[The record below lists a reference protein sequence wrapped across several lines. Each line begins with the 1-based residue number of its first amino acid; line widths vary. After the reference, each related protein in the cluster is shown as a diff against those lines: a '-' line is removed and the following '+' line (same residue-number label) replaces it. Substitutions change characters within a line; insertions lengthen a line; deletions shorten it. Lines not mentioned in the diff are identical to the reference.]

1 MFREDWSQ
9 LPDSDPSQ
17 TREWLDSIEAVI
29 AEQGAPRAQYLIR
42 RLLDHARSHGTPLP
56 VLVQTP
62 FINTIGPSQ
71 EPPYPGDEQL
81 EKRIRRLI
89 RWNAAVAVLRAN
101 RRNPGIGGH
110 LATYASAASLYE
122 VGFNHFFKGRDHALG
137 SDAVF
142 FQGHAAPGIYA
153 RAYLEGRLT
162 EGHLE
167 RFRLEQWLGHGL
179 SSYPHPRLMPRFWEF
194 PTVSM
199 GLGPLAAIY
208 QARFNR
214 YLHARGIK
222 DTSSSRVWAFL
233 GDGETDEPEA
243 LGALSLAAREKLD
256 NLVFVVNCNLQR
268 LDGPVRGNGKI
279 IQELETVFRGAGWNV
294 IKVIWGREWDA
305 LLARDAEQLLVQR
318 MNETV
323 DGQFQKYSV
332 ETGDYIRHDFF
343 GKDPR
348 LLELVAHLSDEQIRK
363 LRRGGHDM
371 HKLYAAYAAA
381 LRASGAPT
389 VILAHTVK
397 GWALGEGV
405 EAKNVTHQMKKLD
418 EDEVRAFRNRLEL
431 DIPDRE
437 LKDPPFFHPGMDS
450 PEVQYLLERRRA
462 LGGFIP
468 QRNPGSRSLPSPDP
482 DKDPFHEFLAGS
494 KAEVST
500 TMAFARLLS
509 KLIRDKSI
517 GARVVPI
524 IPDEARTFGLDP
536 LFSQIG
542 IYSPVGQL
550 YEPVDSAVI
559 LNYRE
564 TTQGQLLEE
573 GITEAGSMASF
584 AAAATSYST
593 HGEPLIPFYMFYS
606 MFGFQR
612 TGDQAWALGDIRA
625 RGFLIG
631 GTAGRT
637 TLMGEGLQ
645 HADGH
650 SHLLASVIPSI
661 RAYEPSYAYELAL
674 IVKHGL
680 HTMFVEQQDVV
691 FYITVQNETWAMP
704 ALPDGA
710 ETGII
715 RGLYRVCPAPEPKR
729 FRAQLLGSGSILRE
743 ALRAQSILAERYDV
757 AADVWSATSYL
768 ELRRDALAARRWNRL
783 HPDHPPRTAYVASL
797 LDPTEGPIVA
807 ASDWIK
813 AVPDQIAPF
822 VQRRLVSLGTDGFGM
837 SDTREVMRRH
847 FEVDAESIVI
857 AVLHELARDGAISPS
872 TVASALRDLD
882 IDPEKLDPVAL

>member
-1 MFREDWSQ
+1 MFRDDWTQ
-9 LPDSDPSQ
+9 LPDPDPTQ
-17 TREWLDSIEAVI
+17 TREWLDSIEEVLSR
-29 AEQGAPRAQYLIR
+29 QGSPRAQYLIR
-42 RLLDHARSHGTPLP
+42 RLLDHARNLGVALP

-71 EPPYPGDEQL
+71 EPAYPGDEKI

-101 RRNPGIGGH
+101 HLHPGIGGH

-137 SDAVF
+137 PDSVY

-167 RFRLEQWLGHGL
+167 RFRQEQWLGHGL

-199 GLGPLAAIY
+199 GLGPIAAIY

-222 DTSSSRVWAFL
+222 DTSGSRVWAFL
-233 GDGETDEPEA
+233 GDGETDEPET

-256 NLVFVVNCNLQR
+256 NLTFVVNCNLQR

-294 IKVIWGREWDA
+294 IKVIWGREWDE
-305 LLARDAEQLLVQR
+305 LLARDTDQLLVQR
-318 MNETV
+318 MNETP

-332 ETGDYIRHDFF
+332 ESGDFVRSDFF

-348 LLELVAHLSDEQIRK
+348 LLELVAHLSDDDIRK

-371 HKLYAAYAAA
+371 HKLYAAYLSATQHV
-381 LRASGAPT
+381 GAPT

-405 EAKNVTHQMKKLD
+405 EAKNVTHQMKKLR
-418 EDEVRAFRNRLEL
+418 EDEVRVFRNRLEL

-450 PEVQYLLERRRA
+450 PEIQYLLDRRRA

-468 QRNPGSRSLPSPDP
+468 QRTVRSRPLPQPD
-482 DKDPFHEFLAGS
+482 DTKDPFAEFLAGS
-494 KAEVST
+494 KVEVST
-500 TMAFARLLS
+500 TMAFARLLA
-509 KLIRDKSI
+509 KLVHDKNLGS
-517 GARVVPI
+517 RVVPI

-542 IYSPVGQL
+542 IYSPLGQL
-550 YEPVDSAVI
+550 YQPVDGAAI

-564 TTQGQLLEE
+564 STQGQLLEE

-584 AAAATSYST
+584 AAAATSYAT
-593 HGEPLIPFYMFYS
+593 HAEPMIPFYMYYS

-650 SHLLASVIPSI
+650 SHLLASVIPSM
-661 RAYEPSYAYELAL
+661 RAYEPAYAYELAL

-680 HTMFVEQQDVV
+680 QTMFVEQQDVV
-691 FYITVQNETWAMP
+691 FYITVQNETWPMP
-704 ALPDGA
+704 AMPDGA
-710 ETGII
+710 EQGVIK
-715 RGLYRVCPAPEPKR
+715 GLYLLRPAPEPKR
-729 FRAQLLGSGSILRE
+729 HRAQLLGSGSILRE
-743 ALRAQSILAERYDV
+743 ALRAQTILADRFDV

-768 ELRRDALAARRWNRL
+768 ELRREALAAERWNRL
-783 HPDHPPRTAYVASL
+783 HPDQPARTSFVAGL
-797 LDPTEGPIVA
+797 LDTTEGPIVA

-813 AVPDQIAPF
+813 AVPHQIAPF
-822 VQRRLVSLGTDGFGM
+822 VRRPFVALGTDGFGM

-847 FEVDAESIVI
+847 FEIDAESIAL
-857 AVLHELARDGAISPS
+857 AVLHELAASGAIEPS
-872 TVASALRDLD
+872 TVRSAMTELGFDPAK
-882 IDPEKLDPVAL
+882 IDPLSI